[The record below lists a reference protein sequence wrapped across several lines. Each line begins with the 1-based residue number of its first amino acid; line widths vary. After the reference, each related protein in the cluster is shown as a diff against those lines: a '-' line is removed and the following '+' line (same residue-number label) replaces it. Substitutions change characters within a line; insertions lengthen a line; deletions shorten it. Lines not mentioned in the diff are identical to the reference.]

1 MANEFEGTGV
11 TWGTRTLWVT
21 SVISS
26 LLLLALIV
34 AQVDWTAAG
43 KLAKTINYF
52 WAAAGIALQMLEGTI
67 TALRFRLL
75 SRTQAN
81 FRDCLRASAWYVMF
95 LIALPVRLGEVA
107 GIALIVRY
115 LGERTGAAAASLLF
129 QRLFDLIFLVAA
141 LVVFCVSAFV
151 QMSLL
156 VVVTLVFV
164 VLGLVAIVVFL
175 EHLLAF
181 AVRPLLVRRKQKWPR
196 RILRIVLQVR
206 MVRRHHMDRMRTIKL
221 AALTLLKWI
230 ATLGAVV
237 VVVIA
242 AVPNLSPTTAFG
254 IGIVYNLSA
263 LIPIQT
269 VGGFGISEA
278 ALLGSFGWLGYPLG
292 IGASIA
298 IAIRIVLLA
307 GPLLFW
313 LIVIVVLDR
322 RAVTPTNVNE

>member
-1 MANEFEGTGV
+1 
-11 TWGTRTLWVT
+11 
-21 SVISS
+21 
-26 LLLLALIV
+26 
-34 AQVDWTAAG
+34 
-43 KLAKTINYF
+43 
-52 WAAAGIALQMLEGTI
+52 
-67 TALRFRLL
+67 
-75 SRTQAN
+75 
-81 FRDCLRASAWYVMF
+81 
-95 LIALPVRLGEVA
+95 
-107 GIALIVRY
+107 
-115 LGERTGAAAASLLF
+115 
-129 QRLFDLIFLVAA
+129 
-141 LVVFCVSAFV
+141 
-151 QMSLL
+151 
-156 VVVTLVFV
+156 
-164 VLGLVAIVVFL
+164 
-175 EHLLAF
+175 
-181 AVRPLLVRRKQKWPR
+181 
-196 RILRIVLQVR
+196 
-206 MVRRHHMDRMRTIKL
+206 MDRMRTIKL